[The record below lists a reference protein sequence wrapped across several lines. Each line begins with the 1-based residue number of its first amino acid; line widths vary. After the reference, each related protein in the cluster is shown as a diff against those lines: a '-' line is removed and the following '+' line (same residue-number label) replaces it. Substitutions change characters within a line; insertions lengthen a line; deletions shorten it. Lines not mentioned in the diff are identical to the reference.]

1 VAFGASWRRRSS
13 LTMACHPRKITGF
26 DRFGLAQN
34 YREARGCDS
43 LYHMLA
49 TNTSGDTSLKQRR
62 MARTKAEI
70 QRCALKLF
78 RKQGFEE
85 TTVNQIAAA
94 AEVSPMTVFRYFAT
108 KEDIALWDDFDQ
120 ALVAQI
126 RRASRNED
134 VITLVSAVLLT
145 SLAEAGEEARMAML
159 ARLELAARTPALRAR
174 GLDNLYQ
181 TQQIVASA
189 LGSANKKGQLRN
201 SVAVGACLVA
211 ISSALFQWAMGQ
223 GKDDPVALA
232 REAFIVIGAK
242 LGGEQN
248 EPRKIRNR
256 RR

>member
-1 VAFGASWRRRSS
+1 
-13 LTMACHPRKITGF
+13 
-26 DRFGLAQN
+26 
-34 YREARGCDS
+34 
-43 LYHMLA
+43 MLVS
-49 TNTSGDTSLKQRR
+49 NTSVGVGLKQRR

-78 RKQGFEE
+78 REQGFEE

-120 ALVAQI
+120 VLVAEI
-126 RRASRNED
+126 RRAPRNED
-134 VITLVSAVLLT
+134 VITLVATLLLT
-145 SLAEAGEEARMAML
+145 SLAATDEEARMAMF

-181 TQQIVASA
+181 TQQAVASA
-189 LGSANKKGQLRN
+189 LDSESRADRLRN
-201 SVAVGACLVA
+201 SVAVGACLAAVSA
-211 ISSALFQWAMGQ
+211 ALFQWAMGQ

-242 LGGEQN
+242 LEGEQN
-248 EPRKIRNR
+248 EPRKIRHR

>member
-1 VAFGASWRRRSS
+1 MV
-13 LTMACHPRKITGF
+13 
-26 DRFGLAQN
+26 
-34 YREARGCDS
+34 
-43 LYHMLA
+43 A
-49 TNTSGDTSLKQRR
+49 TNISAGASLKQRR

-85 TTVNQIAAA
+85 TTVIQIAAA

-120 ALVAQI
+120 ALVAEI
-126 RRASRNED
+126 RRAPRNED
-134 VITLVSAVLLT
+134 VITLVATVLLT
-145 SLAEAGEEARMAML
+145 SLTETGEEARMAMF

-189 LGSANKKGQLRN
+189 LGSANRTDQLRN
-201 SVAVGACLVA
+201 SVAVGACLAAVSA
-211 ISSALFQWAMGQ
+211 ALFQWAMGQ

-232 REAFIVIGAK
+232 REAFIVIGANV
-242 LGGEQN
+242 GEHHN
-248 EPRKIRNR
+248 ERRKTRQR
-256 RR
+256 RS

>member
-1 VAFGASWRRRSS
+1 MV
-13 LTMACHPRKITGF
+13 HI
-26 DRFGLAQN
+26 
-34 YREARGCDS
+34 CDS
-43 LYHMLA
+43 LYHMLVS
-49 TNTSGDTSLKQRR
+49 NTSAGVGLKQRR

-78 RKQGFEE
+78 REQGFEE

-120 ALVAQI
+120 ALVAEI
-126 RRASRNED
+126 RRAPRNED
-134 VITLVSAVLLT
+134 VITLVATLLLT
-145 SLAEAGEEARMAML
+145 SLAATDEEARMAMF

-181 TQQIVASA
+181 TQQVVASA
-189 LGSANKKGQLRN
+189 LDSESSTDRLRN
-201 SVAVGACLVA
+201 SVAVGACLAAVSA
-211 ISSALFQWAMGQ
+211 ALFQWAMGQ

-242 LGGEQN
+242 LEGEQN
-248 EPRKIRNR
+248 EPRKIRHR